1 VDLTTPMPGQLED
14 WVPIRLYWA
23 GTEPMADW
31 CWLGDLR
38 FTDPFFDQTIA
49 RALRHPFSLLF
60 RHQTPL
66 AALEQADNDAQCP
79 AGFIFHASRCG
90 STLVSQMLAAV
101 ESNSVI
107 SESPLV
113 DFVLR
118 SHADGKIIT
127 DEQRVQW
134 LRWVIGV
141 LSRKKKNA
149 VRSYIKFDS
158 WHVLYLPLVRRAFPE
173 VPWIFIYREPLEILA
188 SHQQQP
194 GAQMV
199 PGTLDPMT
207 FGIDPAGLHQMPQ
220 DEYGARILSGVLE
233 AAAAHARTQSGVLMN
248 YTQLPNAVWSVLP
261 RVFGSG
267 WGVDDI
273 ERMRSAARFHA
284 KNPSL
289 NFEPDSAQKREQAG
303 PGLIQLA
310 AKWLRA
316 PYERLETLRG
326 EQSPG
331 DTSGGRGAEGSS

>member
-1 VDLTTPMPGQLED
+1 
-14 WVPIRLYWA
+14 
-23 GTEPMADW
+23 MADW

-49 RALRHPFSLLF
+49 RALRRPFSLLF

-66 AALEQADNDAQCP
+66 AVLEQASNDNQRP

-101 ESNSVI
+101 ESNIVI
-107 SESPLV
+107 SESPLI

-118 SHADGKIIT
+118 SHADGKDIT

-141 LSRKKKNA
+141 LGRKRGKG

-158 WHVLYLPLVRRAFPE
+158 WHVLHLPLVRRAFPD

-194 GAQMV
+194 GSQMV
-199 PGTLDPMT
+199 PGMLDPRT
-207 FGIDPAGLHQMPQ
+207 FGIDPSDLQEMSQ

-233 AAAAHARTQSGVLMN
+233 AAHTHARTHGGALMN
-248 YTQLPNAVWSVLP
+248 YTQLPNAVWSLLP
-261 RVFGSG
+261 QVFG
-267 WGVDDI
+267 VDCSVDEV
-273 ERMRSAARFHA
+273 ERMRNAARFHA

-303 PGLIQLA
+303 EGLVQLA
-310 AKWLRA
+310 VKWLQA
-316 PYERLETLRG
+316 PYERLEMLRK
-326 EQSPG
+326 EQSH
-331 DTSGGRGAEGSS
+331 GRASDGCGADGIS

>member
-1 VDLTTPMPGQLED
+1 
-14 WVPIRLYWA
+14 
-23 GTEPMADW
+23 MADW

-49 RALRHPFSLLF
+49 RALRRPFSLLF

-66 AALEQADNDAQCP
+66 TVLEQAGSGAQRP

-118 SHADGKIIT
+118 SHANGKIIT

-134 LRWVIGV
+134 LQWVIGV

-158 WHVLYLPLVRRAFPE
+158 WHVLHLPLVRRAFPD

-194 GAQMV
+194 GSQMV

-207 FGIDPAGLHQMPQ
+207 FGMDPARLHEMPQ
-220 DEYGARILSGVLE
+220 HEYGARVLSGVLE
-233 AAAAHARTQSGVLMN
+233 TAAAHARTHGGVLMN
-248 YTQLPNAVWSVLP
+248 YTQLPNAVWSLLP
-261 RVFGSG
+261 QVFGAG

-273 ERMRSAARFHA
+273 ERMRNAARFHA

-303 PGLIQLA
+303 ERLVELA
-310 AKWLRA
+310 TKWLQA
-316 PYERLETLRG
+316 PYERLETLRE
-326 EQSPG
+326 EQSRSSA
-331 DTSGGRGAEGSS
+331 SGGRDIHGSF